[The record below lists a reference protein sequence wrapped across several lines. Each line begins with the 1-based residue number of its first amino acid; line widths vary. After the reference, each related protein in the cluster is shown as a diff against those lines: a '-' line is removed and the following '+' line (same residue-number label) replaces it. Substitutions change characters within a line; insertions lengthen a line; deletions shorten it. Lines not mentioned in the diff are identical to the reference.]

1 MVVAILWSLLLGC
14 SPEDSALITDRP
26 CIAPV
31 VEPSNSQP
39 SLVGPPDFSVVGNGS
54 RVTLKWDAS
63 SNAFG
68 YQIYIGTISRKYHQV
83 ADVGLITEAA
93 VNNLAGGMTY
103 YFVVTAYNSAGE
115 SCPSN
120 EVSARI
126 P

>member
-1 MVVAILWSLLLGC
+1 
-14 SPEDSALITDRP
+14 
-26 CIAPV
+26 
-31 VEPSNSQP
+31 
-39 SLVGPPDFSVVGNGS
+39 VGPPDFSVAGNGS

-68 YQIYIGTISRKYHQV
+68 YQIYIGIISQQYHQV
-83 ADVGLITEAA
+83 ADVGLMTEAA
-93 VNNLAGGMTY
+93 VNNLAGDMTY

>member
-1 MVVAILWSLLLGC
+1 MT
-14 SPEDSALITDRP
+14 TDRI
-26 CIAPV
+26 CIPPV
-31 VEPSNSQP
+31 VKLSESRP

-68 YQIYIGTISRKYHQV
+68 YQIYIGSISQQYHQV
-83 ADVGLITEAA
+83 ADVGLMTEAA
-93 VNNLAGGMTY
+93 VNNLPGETTY

-120 EVSARI
+120 EVSAHI

>member
-1 MVVAILWSLLLGC
+1 MAVAILWSVLLGC
-14 SPEDSALITDRP
+14 SPEGSSITTDRS
-26 CIAPV
+26 CIGPV
-31 VEPSNSQP
+31 VEPSESKP
-39 SLVGPPDFSVVGNGS
+39 SLVGPPDFSVAGNGS

-68 YQIYIGTISRKYHQV
+68 YQIYIGIISQQYHQV
-83 ADVGLITEAA
+83 ADVGLMTEAA
-93 VNNLAGGMTY
+93 VNNLAGDMTY